1 VTLSLLCPCKVSSGS
16 TALRGLENRNDVE
29 LLKQIQ
35 RRATK
40 MIKGLEH
47 FSYEERLREFSLFS
61 EEKTLVNLS
70 VSEGSL

>member
-1 VTLSLLCPCKVSSGS
+1 
-16 TALRGLENRNDVE
+16 
-29 LLKQIQ
+29 
-35 RRATK
+35 

-47 FSYEERLREFSLFS
+47 YSYEERLREFSLFS

>member
-1 VTLSLLCPCKVSSGS
+1 M
-16 TALRGLENRNDVE
+16 LRGLENRNDVE

-47 FSYEERLREFSLFS
+47 YSYEERLREFSLFS